1 MNGALLSVRDL
12 RVYYEAQGRVVKAVD
27 GVSFDLNRGETLGLV
42 GESGCGKSTVGRALA
57 SLLQP
62 KSGQILWEGKE
73 SRSLSRSESDA
84 LYRRRQIVF
93 QDPYASLNPLWRVRD
108 LVAEPLRVHRLLSG
122 DALTQRV
129 SELLE
134 LVGMDERFAARYPS
148 ELSGGQRQRVAI
160 ARALSTE
167 PDILILDE
175 PTAALDIS
183 VRAQILNLLLELREK
198 RGLSILLVTHDF
210 SVVQSLANRI
220 AVMYLGKIVETAETS
235 TLLETP
241 RHPYTQM
248 LIRSVLPPRPTGEL
262 PDLPAGEV
270 PDLFDLPSGC
280 RFRTRCPKAVEACA
294 ASEPD
299 LNAWQED
306 RHSAACFRAQV

>member
-1 MNGALLSVRDL
+1 MNNALLSVRDL
-12 RVYYEAQGRVVKAVD
+12 RVYYEAQGRVIKAVD

-62 KSGQILWEGKE
+62 KLGQILWEGKE
-73 SRSLSRSESDA
+73 SHSLSRSESDA

-129 SELLE
+129 SELLD

-198 RGLSILLVTHDF
+198 RGLSILLITHDF

-220 AVMYLGKIVETAETS
+220 AVMYLGKIVETAET
-235 TLLETP
+235 TMLLETP

-299 LNAWQED
+299 LNAWKED